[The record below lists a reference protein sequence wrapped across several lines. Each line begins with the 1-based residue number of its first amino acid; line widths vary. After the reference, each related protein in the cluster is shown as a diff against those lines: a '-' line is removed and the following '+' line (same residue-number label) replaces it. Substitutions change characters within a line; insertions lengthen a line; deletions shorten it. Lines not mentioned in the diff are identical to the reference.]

1 MRKVNCSMKTK
12 VTALERQ
19 VTFKGNEV
27 KLGLERITL
36 EDEGGGLHLYRS
48 WSSPSAV
55 EKLEILEAALQ
66 VNFCKKNSIE
76 LYNQQKRSYWS

>member
-27 KLGLERITL
+27 KLGLGRITL
-36 EDEGGGLHLYRS
+36 EDEGWRAPPLQELEFSLCRRETGNSRGCITGEFLQ
-48 WSSPSAV
+48 
-55 EKLEILEAALQ
+55 EK
-66 VNFCKKNSIE
+66 
-76 LYNQQKRSYWS
+76 